1 MGLCPSRAYL
11 PWVFQSFSHPHPQHT
26 TKAHC
31 LQPVTGHHTG
41 QTFPPSK
48 SESPLLTRDS
58 QAPGVRERQWGGAG
72 WLAWKTIKPI
82 HQAEITGQLKQPAR
96 GNLYL
101 LGLGCQLPPR
111 APCGGGGWYFC
122 LSLLYRPGD
131 PSKGLLTAR
140 QALYHRASTPAWI
153 QVGGR

>member
-1 MGLCPSRAYL
+1 MGLCPSRAFL
-11 PWVFQSFSHPHPQHT
+11 HWVFQSFSHPHPQQT

-41 QTFPPSK
+41 HTFSPSK

-58 QAPGVRERQWGGAG
+58 QAPGAGERQWGGAG
-72 WLAWKTIKPI
+72 WLDWETIKPI

-96 GNLYL
+96 GNLCL

-111 APCGGGGWYFC
+111 ACGGGGGGGRGWYFC
-122 LSLLYRPGD
+122 LFLLYSPGD
-131 PSKGLLTAR
+131 PSKGLWTAR
-140 QALYHRASTPAWI
+140 QVLYY
-153 QVGGR
+153 